1 MNINFVYVPTPDKY
15 NGVIDTMVDPIL
27 EYLPEGRK
35 VEAPI
40 KGDLNVNFFT
50 EIEVAGKRGIDTR
63 TQNFI
68 DAIFPPAL
76 RGTSGQVTAEILRG
90 LAHGRN

>member
-15 NGVIDTMVDPIL
+15 NIDP
-27 EYLPEGRK
+27 
-35 VEAPI
+35 
-40 KGDLNVNFFT
+40 
-50 EIEVAGKRGIDTR
+50 R